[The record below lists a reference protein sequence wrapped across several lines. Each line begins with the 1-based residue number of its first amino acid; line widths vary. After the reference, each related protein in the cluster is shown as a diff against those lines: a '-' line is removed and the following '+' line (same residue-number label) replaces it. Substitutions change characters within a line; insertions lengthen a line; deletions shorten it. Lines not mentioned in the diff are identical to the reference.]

1 MGEPA
6 HLLKIVVK
14 KLPSATIL
22 SFSLDQEVAYSL
34 NHRPGEKEI
43 SLIFSN
49 TRIDIKNPY
58 LEINSPFVEKIEV
71 KEKSEGR
78 TEIRI
83 RTTERG
89 DAYLCYFSP
98 KSLKLIL
105 QIGPVAAGL
114 APARFLP
121 PQEGIALPMPDES
134 GRYNKA
140 PVAAGLALPA
150 EGEYLISPTDLLEI
164 KVYEH
169 PDLTQKAEVSSAGTI
184 PFPLIERIKV
194 IDLSA
199 TQIEAELERRLKDF
213 IVNPHVTVL
222 VTKHQNIYVY
232 GEVKNPGAYEL
243 TPGLSVLEAITMAGG
258 FTEIAYQD
266 KTKIIRSKGDDKKTI
281 KVKISDITRR
291 GDKSKD
297 IPLKIGDIIIVP
309 ESFF

>member
-1 MGEPA
+1 MRRKFICVIGFFFFLCPTLAMSEPA
-6 HLLKIVVK
+6 HLLKVGVE

-22 SFSLDQEVAYSL
+22 SFSLNQEVAYSL

-43 SLIFSN
+43 SLILSD
-49 TRIDIKNPY
+49 TKIDIKNSY

-71 KEKSEGR
+71 NEKSNGKA
-78 TEIRI
+78 EIII
-83 RTTERG
+83 RTNEKG
-89 DAYLCYFSP
+89 NAYLCYFSP

-105 QIGPVAAGL
+105 EVSSVAAG
-114 APARFLP
+114 
-121 PQEGIALPMPDES
+121 I
-134 GRYNKA
+134 
-140 PVAAGLALPA
+140 ALPA

-184 PFPLIERIKV
+184 PFPLIERIKAMG
-194 IDLSA
+194 LSA

-213 IVNPHVTVL
+213 IVNPQVTVL

-232 GEVKNPGAYEL
+232 GEVRNPGVYEL

-281 KVKISDITRR
+281 KVKISDITKR
-291 GDKSKD
+291 GNKSKD